1 MSKNHTWLHL
11 TQEETLEP
19 DLPICDAH
27 HHLWE
32 YPNNRYL
39 LEEYLDDTAKGH
51 NIISSVFVECL
62 SGYLTNLSESAAP
75 TGETKFVQELA
86 IKNKNKTAVAAGIVS
101 FADLLLGDPV
111 AEILEAHI
119 AMSPNRFKG
128 IRHACGWDASPLIRN
143 SHTQPPKSLYLDK
156 NFRTGFAK
164 LSKYNLTFDAWL
176 YHAQLGELL
185 SLARAFPEQ
194 PIILDHVGG
203 PLGIGPYKGKR
214 TEILTTWKSMT
225 KELAKCDNIIVKLG
239 GISMAINGF
248 EWHKRKKP
256 PSSEEL
262 AEATRPYL
270 MHCIEAFT
278 PQRCMFESNFPVD
291 KVSCSYNILWNSFKR
306 ITKDFSADE
315 KCFLYQGVAT
325 KTYNLSDSAS

>member
-1 MSKNHTWLHL
+1 MPKNHAWLNL
-11 TQEETLEP
+11 TQEEALEP

-39 LEEYLDDTAKGH
+39 LEEYLEDTTRGH

-62 SGYLTNLSESAAP
+62 SEYLTNLPKSTAP
-75 TGETKFVQELA
+75 TGETKFVQRLA
-86 IKNKNKTAVAAGIVS
+86 VKNKSKTAVAAGIVS

-111 AEILEAHI
+111 AEVLEAHI

-128 IRHACGWDASPLIRN
+128 IRHACGWDASTLVRN

-156 NFRTGFAK
+156 NFRAGFAM

-176 YHAQLGELL
+176 YHSQLGELL

-203 PLGIGPYKGKR
+203 PLGIGPYNGKR
-214 TEILTTWKSMT
+214 KEILTTWKAVT
-225 KELAKCDNIIVKLG
+225 KELSKCHNVVVKLG

-248 EWHKRKKP
+248 EWHKKKKP

-315 KCFLYQGVAT
+315 KCFLYQEVAT